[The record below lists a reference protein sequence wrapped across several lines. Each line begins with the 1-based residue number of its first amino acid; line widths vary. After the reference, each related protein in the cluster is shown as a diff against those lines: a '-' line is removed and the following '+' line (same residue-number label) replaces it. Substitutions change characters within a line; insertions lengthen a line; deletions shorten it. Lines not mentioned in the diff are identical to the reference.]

1 MKSVT
6 KSDRGDMK
14 LIYIVMA
21 LGAVFFLIKII
32 KVFYD
37 ARVPSGRQFSDEE
50 LKNVPF
56 DEWEALSITNMK
68 KTGTTALQ
76 IYLQQYEDL
85 KERIDANDPRTMS
98 NLDDQGIERSLAS
111 LGHVKAELDRRN
123 AA

>member
-1 MKSVT
+1 
-6 KSDRGDMK
+6 MK